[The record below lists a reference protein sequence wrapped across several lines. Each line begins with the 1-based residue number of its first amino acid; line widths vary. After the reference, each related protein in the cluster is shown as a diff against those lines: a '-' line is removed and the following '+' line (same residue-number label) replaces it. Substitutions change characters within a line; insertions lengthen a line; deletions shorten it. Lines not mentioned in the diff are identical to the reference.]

1 LVLALCCI
9 AVVLDGFD
17 TQVIGF
23 AAPALLADWGVTKAD
38 LAPAL
43 AMGLIGMTVG
53 AVVARQAWP
62 QDHDRRERPGV
73 RCADR
78 RDRDGVERYRA
89 CRLAVPGRS
98 PARFRTWLPLSPN
111 LRRQSYVASRCR

>member
-1 LVLALCCI
+1 LVLTLCYI

-23 AAPALLADWGVTKAD
+23 AAPGLLADWGVTKAD

-53 AVVARQAWP
+53 AAVSA
-62 QDHDRRERPGV
+62 
-73 RCADR
+73 
-78 RDRDGVERYRA
+78 
-89 CRLAVPGRS
+89 LA
-98 PARFRTWLPLSPN
+98 ARFRTWLPLSPN
-111 LRRQSYVASRCR
+111 LRRQGYVASRCR